1 LRSLFGFVTLELA
14 AVGDGYIL
22 LWLVAAL
29 GGEILNL
36 ADDRFTSENLT
47 KDDVLPIEVWSWD
60 CSNEELGAV
69 GA

>member
-14 AVGDGYIL
+14 AVGDSYIL

-36 ADDRFTSENLT
+36 ADDRFTSENFT
-47 KDDVLPIEVWSWD
+47 KDDVLPVEVWSWD
-60 CSNEELGAV
+60 CSYEELGAV
-69 GA
+69 GT